1 MLYDITD
8 LESLFKHFGLSCLF
22 KNGGGR
28 SPVAYNLCSSF
39 AYLISWLYKKT

>member
-22 KNGGGR
+22 KNGGGAE
-28 SPVAYNLCSSF
+28 SCGLQSVL
-39 AYLISWLYKKT
+39 LI